1 MKSYQKPSSAKCSAT
16 VSFDLIFSDYLDR
29 SISEH
34 QRILVENHLTDCPT
48 CREAVEEMKTIGE
61 MASEL
66 VEVPIPSSVQQ
77 RLRDNLRK
85 QLNDQLF
92 KQEAKLVVIGGGR
105 S

>member
-1 MKSYQKPSSAKCSAT
+1 MKSPKKPCSAKCSAT
-16 VSFDLIFSDYLDR
+16 VSFDLVFSDYLDKNL
-29 SISEH
+29 SEH
-34 QRILVENHLTDCPT
+34 QRILIENHLADCPT
-48 CREAVEEMKTIGE
+48 CREAVHEMKTIGE
-61 MASEL
+61 IASEL
-66 VEVPIPSSVQQ
+66 VEVAIPSSVQQ